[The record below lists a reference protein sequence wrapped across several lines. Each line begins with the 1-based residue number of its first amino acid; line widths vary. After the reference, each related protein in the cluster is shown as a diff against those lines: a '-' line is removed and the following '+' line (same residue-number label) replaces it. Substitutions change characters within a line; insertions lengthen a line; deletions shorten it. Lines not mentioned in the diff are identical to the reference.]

1 MGLVE
6 LPPKSRL
13 FTKEYMVFPIRRG
26 DNIIGQPKMVILGNF
41 RCMALG
47 ENCLESLNI
56 PCGYGE
62 LLMTPLDDNGSV

>member
-1 MGLVE
+1 
-6 LPPKSRL
+6 
-13 FTKEYMVFPIRRG
+13 
-26 DNIIGQPKMVILGNF
+26 MVILGNF

-62 LLMTPLDDNGSV
+62 LLMAPLDDNGSV